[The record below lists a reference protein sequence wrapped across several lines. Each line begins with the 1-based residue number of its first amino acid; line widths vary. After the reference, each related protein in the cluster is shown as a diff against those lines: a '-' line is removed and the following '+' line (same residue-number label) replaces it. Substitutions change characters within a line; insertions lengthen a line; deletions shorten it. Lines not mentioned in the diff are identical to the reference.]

1 MTRGNPSVRASGWV
15 STSLSHSKLP
25 AGCSLAAEPHPA
37 GQGGQSFTAVGGASE
52 GPRPVRDPG
61 QEAWHRGQ
69 RDAGGTWSSQAG
81 LDCHS

>member
-15 STSLSHSKLP
+15 STSLSHRKLP
-25 AGCSLAAEPHPA
+25 AGCSLAAEQGRA
-37 GQGGQSFTAVGGASE
+37 GRASLPWGGASE